1 MATRKSSAGG
11 GALKPL
17 PMFMGAAALIVLGM
31 LLSTVLIDQSA
42 PSRAPG
48 PTTTIQVY
56 SSAVLDIARD
66 FYCACGNCGDKELMV
81 CNCDTAVQEKNYIH
95 DLLDKGYEKESIN
108 ATVQAMFGGG
118 KT

>member
-1 MATRKSSAGG
+1 MPNRKNSAGG
-11 GALKPL
+11 GAIRPL
-17 PMFMGAAALIVLGM
+17 PMILGAVALIVLGM

-42 PSRAPG
+42 PSGAPG
-48 PTTTIQVY
+48 PTTTTQVY

-66 FYCACGNCGDKELMV
+66 FYCACGNCGDKELVV

-95 DLLDKGYEKESIN
+95 DLLDKGYDKESIN

>member
-1 MATRKSSAGG
+1 MATRKNSAGG

-17 PMFMGAAALIVLGM
+17 PMYMGAAALIVLGM

-48 PTTTIQVY
+48 AATATQVY

-66 FYCACGNCGDKELMV
+66 FYCACGNCGDKELVV
-81 CNCDTAVQEKNYIH
+81 CGCDTAIQEKNYIH
-95 DLLDKGYEKESIN
+95 DLLEKGYEKESIN